1 MSTTRTAWHP
11 AFTVFLRER
20 RPSWAEVDAEVA
32 LAAEPLR
39 VDDVITLRAGH
50 PRDDRDEGQSLRGL
64 WRHLRAV
71 MLVEF
76 KSRAREFRHGDLHR
90 LLAYGH
96 LWCAERRTPPAD
108 VTLALVVPRIN
119 DALRG
124 ELAAAGL
131 TMGLRD
137 DGYHEV
143 AGLPSPLVVAELR
156 VIAAREGDDVL
167 RWLAVEGA
175 LTLAALRWIR
185 QHVHT
190 GSDDMSMQIDEDLE
204 GFYQYAKELMKKL
217 PLEERLEDLAPEQR
231 LAGLAPEQRLAG
243 LAPEQRLA
251 GLAPEQ
257 RLAGL
262 SEADRVLALPDAA
275 LRALPAEYLAT
286 LPADAQERIRA
297 RLGR

>member
-1 MSTTRTAWHP
+1 
-11 AFTVFLRER
+11 
-20 RPSWAEVDAEVA
+20 
-32 LAAEPLR
+32 
-39 VDDVITLRAGH
+39 
-50 PRDDRDEGQSLRGL
+50 
-64 WRHLRAV
+64 
-71 MLVEF
+71 
-76 KSRAREFRHGDLHR
+76 
-90 LLAYGH
+90 
-96 LWCAERRTPPAD
+96 

-131 TMGLRD
+131 TLALRD

-143 AGLPSPLVVAELR
+143 AGPPSPLVVAELR

-167 RWLAVEGA
+167 RWLAFDGV

-190 GSDDMSMQIDEDLE
+190 GSDDMTLQIDEDLE

-217 PLEERLEDLAPEQR
+217 PLEERLED
-231 LAGLAPEQRLAG
+231 LAPEQRLAG

>member
-1 MSTTRTAWHP
+1 
-11 AFTVFLRER
+11 
-20 RPSWAEVDAEVA
+20 
-32 LAAEPLR
+32 
-39 VDDVITLRAGH
+39 
-50 PRDDRDEGQSLRGL
+50 
-64 WRHLRAV
+64 
-71 MLVEF
+71 
-76 KSRAREFRHGDLHR
+76 
-90 LLAYGH
+90 
-96 LWCAERRTPPAD
+96 

-131 TMGLRD
+131 TMGLRE

-190 GSDDMSMQIDEDLE
+190 GSHDMSMQIDEDLE

-217 PLEERLEDLAPEQR
+217 PLAERLEDLAPEQR

-257 RLAGL
+257 LARVI
-262 SEADRVLALPDAA
+262 SEADHVLALPDAA
-275 LRALPAEYLAT
+275 LRALPADYLAT
-286 LPADAQERIRA
+286 LPPDAQARIRA

>member
-1 MSTTRTAWHP
+1 M
-11 AFTVFLRER
+11 
-20 RPSWAEVDAEVA
+20 EVDAEVA

-39 VDDVITLRAGH
+39 VDEVITLRAGH
-50 PRDDRDEGQSLRGL
+50 ARDARDEGQSLRGL

-76 KSRAREFRHGDLHR
+76 KSRARAFRQGDLHR

-96 LWCAERRTPPAD
+96 LWCAERKTPPAD
-108 VTLALVVPRIN
+108 VTLALVVPGIN

-131 TMGLRD
+131 TLALRD

-143 AGLPSPLVVAELR
+143 AGMPSRLVVAELR
-156 VIAAREGDDVL
+156 VIAAREGDDAL
-167 RWLAVEGA
+167 RWLASTGA
-175 LTLAALRWIR
+175 AYAGRAPMDP

-251 GLAPEQ
+251 GL
-257 RLAGL
+257 

-275 LRALPAEYLAT
+275 LRALPADYLAT
-286 LPADAQERIRA
+286 LPADAQARIRA

>member
-1 MSTTRTAWHP
+1 
-11 AFTVFLRER
+11 
-20 RPSWAEVDAEVA
+20 
-32 LAAEPLR
+32 
-39 VDDVITLRAGH
+39 
-50 PRDDRDEGQSLRGL
+50 
-64 WRHLRAV
+64 

-76 KSRAREFRHGDLHR
+76 KSRAREFRQGDLHR

-96 LWCAERRTPPAD
+96 LWCAERKTPPSD

-124 ELAAAGL
+124 ELVSAGL
-131 TMGLRD
+131 TLELRD

-143 AGLPSPLVVAELR
+143 AGPPSPLVVAELR

-167 RWLAVEGA
+167 RWLAFDGA

-190 GSDDMSMQIDEDLE
+190 GSDDMTLQIDEDLE

-217 PLEERLEDLAPEQR
+217 PLEERLED
-231 LAGLAPEQRLAG
+231 